1 MKKILLLI
9 FTFIY
14 SFSAG
19 LSQDFLEPT
28 EAFKPAFIKNKDSLS
43 FKLELGKDIY
53 LYDDKLKVFI
63 TKPQKIEIT
72 EEINIPDPV
81 NYDEFIVQLKNLDLT
96 IPFSLLKSKVDSSE
110 YESEF

>member
-53 LYDDKLKVFI
+53 LYDDCNV
-63 TKPQKIEIT
+63 
-72 EEINIPDPV
+72 
-81 NYDEFIVQLKNLDLT
+81 LKNKFGVKDEKKLDL
-96 IPFSLLKSKVDSSE
+96 IA
-110 YESEF
+110 

>member
-28 EAFKPAFIKNKDSLS
+28 EAFKPAFIKNKDL
-43 FKLELGKDIY
+43 
-53 LYDDKLKVFI
+53 VF
-63 TKPQKIEIT
+63 
-72 EEINIPDPV
+72 
-81 NYDEFIVQLKNLDLT
+81 Y
-96 IPFSLLKSKVDSSE
+96 SSE
-110 YESEF
+110 TDEVKKSLEIRWFKERFPMI